1 MSIHEQMGWV
11 RYGEIQAEMRTR
23 ERERLLRRRSG
34 DEGEPPRSGPSMR
47 QRIGWRLIRV
57 GARIAA
63 VERS

>member
-11 RYGEIQAEMRTR
+11 RYGEMQAEMRVR
-23 ERERLLRRRSG
+23 DRERLLRRREG
-34 DEGEPPRSGPSMR
+34 DEGGSFRSGPSIR
-47 QRIGWRLIRV
+47 QRVGWRLIRM